1 MKKIVILFMILV
13 IFISGCSNIES
24 DKEQS
29 SKTKETSSEKQRKA
43 TNSTDNKKL
52 IEDPIEF
59 AESKNGSIFF
69 DKEKGKSFEL
79 VDKYTNKSS
88 DKSGLTQTDNNGFKT
103 NFTYMLVKDYDTK
116 ELSLA
121 FFGEIKNE
129 TDKNLE
135 YLNYVDFT
143 TDTGEQIKPESGL
156 LAHNNNLVK
165 EYKPGAKSKGYSHVA
180 LKYQNEKPKQI
191 DVIVSAP
198 ANNVNQNHYGKDIQL
213 SLSINGNSKENDT
226 SKSKDHPT
234 NEPVTKES
242 NTTEVSAN
250 NTKQIQVT
258 SPEQC
263 IMSGLVECDG
273 ITEEQKYTAYKNLVA
288 NGSLPQGTPG
298 SGNLE
303 QAVQDSFAIKNGQY
317 NNWEEINKE
326 RQNQDNG
333 SQYQQDKSPYQ
344 KEYTNDGHEKYNN
357 NFSNEEINKEQANLD
372 ALLEEGIINQSEYD
386 LWSKQIRN

>member
-43 TNSTDNKKL
+43 TTSTDNKKL

-129 TDKNLE
+129 TDKSLE

-213 SLSINGNSKENDT
+213 SLSINGNSKENNT
-226 SKSKDHPT
+226 SKIKI
-234 NEPVTKES
+234 
-242 NTTEVSAN
+242 
-250 NTKQIQVT
+250 IQLMNLLLRNLI
-258 SPEQC
+258 Q
-263 IMSGLVECDG
+263 
-273 ITEEQKYTAYKNLVA
+273 QKYQL
-288 NGSLPQGTPG
+288 
-298 SGNLE
+298 
-303 QAVQDSFAIKNGQY
+303 I
-317 NNWEEINKE
+317 
-326 RQNQDNG
+326 
-333 SQYQQDKSPYQ
+333 
-344 KEYTNDGHEKYNN
+344 
-357 NFSNEEINKEQANLD
+357 
-372 ALLEEGIINQSEYD
+372 
-386 LWSKQIRN
+386 IRNKYKLLHLNNVL